1 MSRMLEAKESL
12 RVRPN
17 VRILVIDVE
26 SGQIVRELR
35 THNIVTNA
43 GLDAIARRVALIA
56 PPEQDQFAIG
66 TGSTAPAV
74 TDTELVNEVYR
85 SGISSASQG
94 VATTTFNY
102 LLPATVC
109 NGETLREA
117 AIMDYLGNVLA
128 RIVHTAQVKSN
139 SLQVLY
145 LWQWTFAN
153 VTA

>member
-1 MSRMLEAKESL
+1 MKQHAVRESL
-12 RVRPN
+12 KVKPN

-26 SGQIVRELR
+26 SGQIVRELT
-35 THNIVTNA
+35 THNIVTNK
-43 GLDAIARRVALIA
+43 GLDAIARRTALIA
-56 PPEQDQFAIG
+56 PLEQDLFAIG

-74 TDTELVNEVYR
+74 TDTELVNEIYR
-85 SGISSASQG
+85 SGVSSASQG
-94 VATTTFNY
+94 VATSTFNY

-117 AIMDYLGNVLA
+117 AIMDYQGNVLA